1 VATLDRTSPVYDPC
15 FRGRLTSDG
24 WPVIEE
30 NVGLSDI

>member
-1 VATLDRTSPVYDPC
+1 VATLDRTSSAYDPC

-30 NVGLSDI
+30 L